1 MCACIIVVVYMDKDI
16 VHETLL
22 AETQALYDT
31 LDEIRKK
38 GQDTTLEKES
48 REIPDLSGRAMQCRK
63 TLLGHLSKVH
73 CMSWGQDSRTLVTC
87 SQDGKL
93 LVWDCYTG
101 YKLYSIPSTSNWMMG
116 CDLSPSGKLIAT
128 GGLDCLCTLYIV
140 SDNPQQ
146 PIVLE
151 AHNDYVASCRFL
163 GDDNRLVTASGDC
176 KILLW
181 DTEIE
186 MVTNELCG
194 HTDAILSLATAP
206 DKKILV
212 TGGYDGVAKVWDVRI
227 KDCTHT
233 FQAHGCEIHDVAFF
247 PSGMA
252 FATASEDNTCGL
264 FDLRADQKL
273 VTYVDDTVSCP
284 VYGIDFSKGGRLLF
298 AACDDGTTRL
308 WDTLK
313 GTCVGGLYGHTS
325 NISDVIVSPD
335 GRAVATSSYDATIKI
350 WN

>member
-1 MCACIIVVVYMDKDI
+1 MDE
-16 VHETLL
+16 ETGREALL
-22 AETQALYDT
+22 AETQALYSA
-31 LDEIRKK
+31 LDEARRK

-48 REIPDLSGRAMQCRK
+48 RGIPDPSGRAMQCRR
-63 TLLGHLSKVH
+63 TLVGHLSKVH

-101 YKLYSIPSTSNWMMG
+101 YKLYSIPSNCNWMMG

-140 SDNPQQ
+140 SDDPQQ
-146 PIVLE
+146 SVVLE
-151 AHNDYVASCRFL
+151 AHDDYLASCRFL
-163 GDDNRLVTASGDC
+163 GDDSKLITASGDS
-176 KILLW
+176 KIFLW
-181 DTEIE
+181 DTEVE

-194 HTDAILSLATAP
+194 HTDAILSLAVAP

-233 FQAHGCEIHDVAFF
+233 FQAHESEIHDVAFF
-247 PSGMA
+247 PNGMA
-252 FATASEDNTCGL
+252 FATASEDNTCSL

-273 VTYVDDTVSCP
+273 LTYVDDTVSCA

-313 GTCVGGLYGHTS
+313 GMCVGGLYGHTA
-325 NISDVIVSPD
+325 NISEVIVSPD
-335 GRAVATSSYDATIKI
+335 GKAVATSSYDTTIKI